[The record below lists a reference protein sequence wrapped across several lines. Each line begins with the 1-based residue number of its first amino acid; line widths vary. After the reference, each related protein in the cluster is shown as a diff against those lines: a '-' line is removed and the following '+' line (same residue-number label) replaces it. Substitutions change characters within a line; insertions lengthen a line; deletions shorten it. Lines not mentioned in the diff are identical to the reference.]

1 MISKKS
7 FLSFVFKFN
16 NNDFHF
22 FLNWADF
29 KDNSS
34 ASKICY
40 NSIEFEQLEQ
50 IVANFANN
58 MDGAIAYST
67 VDMMKY
73 DMRGILN
80 KINPIYDKL
89 GIERQFSNRGGNSTG
104 SFFGN
109 NQRNFGTSEHRSL
122 DDIAGRFED
131 DDE

>member
-1 MISKKS
+1 MYDALKNGEALTVSG
-7 FLSFVFKFN
+7 
-16 NNDFHF
+16 
-22 FLNWADF
+22 A
-29 KDNSS
+29 
-34 ASKICY
+34 
-40 NSIEFEQLEQ
+40 
-50 IVANFANN
+50 VAERFCEEYVQTITEDGENFY
-58 MDGAIAYST
+58 MPQDYPLHST

-89 GIERQFSNRGGNSTG
+89 GIERQFSGRNNSTG

-122 DDIAGRFED
+122 DDISARFED